1 MDFITCAIYAIS
13 FIGVGEGLNC
23 MYPRLDEYYDSEG
36 MVCQW
41 KEEDFDLIKGEY
53 ILKKE
58 DPEDN
63 CFEARARKRY
73 WKDISQ

>member
-1 MDFITCAIYAIS
+1 MDLITWTIYAIS
-13 FIGVGEGLNC
+13 FIGIGEGLNC
-23 MYPRLDEYYDSEG
+23 MYPRLDKDYDSEG

-41 KEEDFDLIKGEY
+41 EEDDFDYIKGRY

-63 CFEARARKRY
+63 CFEAKTRERY
-73 WKDISQ
+73 WKE